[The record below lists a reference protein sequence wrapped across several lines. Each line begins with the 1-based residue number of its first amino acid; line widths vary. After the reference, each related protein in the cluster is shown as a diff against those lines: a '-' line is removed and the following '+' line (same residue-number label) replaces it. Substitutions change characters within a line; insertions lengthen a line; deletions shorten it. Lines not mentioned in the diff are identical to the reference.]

1 MLAAILGG
9 LLGAAL
15 GVGLYRLGWYAARR
29 TPRGGGVPERTSSSM
44 TPLSGQELY
53 NFLNYDGGEMPKE
66 VEQPKNR

>member
-1 MLAAILGG
+1 MLMAVLGG

-29 TPRGGGVPERTSSSM
+29 TPRGSVPEHTGGGM

-53 NFLNYDGGEMPKE
+53 NFLNYDGGEMPRE
-66 VEQPKNR
+66 HEQHTKR

>member
-1 MLAAILGG
+1 MLTDVLGG

-29 TPRGGGVPERTSSSM
+29 APRGGGVPERTGGGM

-53 NFLNYDGGEMPKE
+53 NFLNYDGGEMPRE
-66 VEQPKNR
+66 SEQQKR

>member
-1 MLAAILGG
+1 MLMAVLGG

-29 TPRGGGVPERTSSSM
+29 TPRGSAPDRTGGM

-53 NFLNYDGGEMPKE
+53 NFLNYDGGEMPR
-66 VEQPKNR
+66 EQEQQTKR